1 MTRAAKVPPGS
12 NETRNQGALLRGGHA
27 MNSMRWLQGWRQGEV
42 LLVLLLGVASVL
54 LWRVPMVGLLWY
66 PFQLLGTFI
75 HEICHGLAAIMSGG
89 DFQRFVVHPDQSGTA
104 WYAGGVGWFVTSA
117 GYVGCA
123 VVGGGLTILSARDVA
138 ARSVLFF
145 LGVALGILCL
155 IFVKNLFGMVT
166 GLILAGALMLAGDR
180 LPERWADGL
189 LLFLAVQVM
198 LNAINSL
205 FDLVYLSTQRAD
217 IITDAQLMQQ
227 MTGIPA
233 PLWALAWSLIALAI
247 LAVSLTIAYR
257 RTPAPLLQAARRS

>member
-1 MTRAAKVPPGS
+1 V
-12 NETRNQGALLRGGHA
+12 
-27 MNSMRWLQGWRQGEV
+27 
-42 LLVLLLGVASVL
+42 
-54 LWRVPMVGLLWY
+54 
-66 PFQLLGTFI
+66 
-75 HEICHGLAAIMSGG
+75 SGG
-89 DFQRFVVHPDQSGTA
+89 DFQRFVVRPDQSGTA
-104 WYAGGVGWFVTSA
+104 WYTGGVGWFVTSA

-123 VVGGGLTILSARDVA
+123 LVGGVLTILSARDIS
-138 ARSVLFF
+138 ARTVLFL
-145 LGVALGILCL
+145 LGVVLGILCL
-155 IFVKNLFGMVT
+155 IFVKNLFGMAA
-166 GLILAGALMLAGDR
+166 GLLLSGALLLAGDR

-227 MTGIPA
+227 MTDIPA